1 MEIDPKSQKAEA
13 LGNLYRAA
21 LFMIKGQ
28 TDLSFS
34 FLGKAHHVLGK
45 KLSKTIIQLMNTNG
59 KSIDEK
65 NRLFWAEKILDQ
77 YKIMKRQ
84 NYLTSSNR

>member
-1 MEIDPKSQKAEA
+1 MELNKNSRWADAV
-13 LGNLYRAA
+13 GNIYRSAF
-21 LFMIKGQ
+21 FMVKDQ
-28 TDLSFS
+28 MDLSIT

-77 YKIMKRQ
+77 YKLLKRQ